1 MIVLFYLS
9 LAIVGFIHTI
19 IFYQRGKRITNLDLL
34 TAEEHTRISD
44 KLTGYTYGRA
54 LADLWKEFYRHLK
67 GKDQATT
74 IRHLIIVLIALV
86 AGAFVNQQFFQF
98 PYMVVLPAILFITVY
113 TIYLQSKKL
122 ARQAFETG
130 FAEALN
136 IIGGAV
142 GAGNS
147 LLHGIEQSGQKV
159 SGIVG
164 EEFTII
170 SQRLE
175 IGEDVESVFMDSY
188 ERLFYREYFFFV
200 IAVLINMR
208 GGGEVKEIVSH
219 LAKLIS
225 NARLMDRQKLAKT
238 AEPRASIKIL
248 MVIPVGFFF
257 FLKFLSPENFDVLLH
272 DPTGQ
277 MLLYYCIACELLGLF
292 WVWTMI
298 NKI

>member
-1 MIVLFYLS
+1 MIILFL
-9 LAIVGFIHTI
+9 LMIIIGFVHTL
-19 IFYQRGKRITNLDLL
+19 IFYRKGKTITHLDIL
-34 TAEEHTRISD
+34 TTEETTRISE
-44 KLTGYTYGRA
+44 KIRGYTYGRA
-54 LADLWKEFYRHLK
+54 ISDFWKEFYRHLK
-67 GKDQATT
+67 GKDNATT
-74 IRHLIIVLIALV
+74 LRHLVIVFIALV
-86 AGAFVNQQFFQF
+86 AGTIVNQQFFQF
-98 PYMVVLPAILFITVY
+98 PYAVVIPGILFFSIY
-113 TIYLQSKKL
+113 TIYLQSKKR
-122 ARQAFETG
+122 ARQDFEAG

-147 LLHGIEQSGQKV
+147 LLNGIEQSGLKV

-164 EEFTII
+164 EEFTLI

-208 GGGEVKEIVSH
+208 GGGEVKEIVNRLS
-219 LAKLIS
+219 KLIS
-225 NARLMDRQKLAKT
+225 NARIMERQKLAKT

-248 MVIPVGFFF
+248 MMIPAGFFF

-277 MLLYYCIACELLGLF
+277 MLLYYCIASELLGLF